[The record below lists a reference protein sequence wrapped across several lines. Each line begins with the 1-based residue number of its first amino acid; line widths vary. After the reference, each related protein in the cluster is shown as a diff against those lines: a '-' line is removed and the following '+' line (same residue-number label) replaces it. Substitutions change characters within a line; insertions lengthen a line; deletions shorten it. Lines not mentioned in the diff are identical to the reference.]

1 MLIIDQTR
9 QLAVNSEQ
17 FVTLYIEKRT
27 CSIKARLAVGG
38 EGGGAVVTLGSYLNI
53 DICNKVFSY
62 LCKRAIN
69 SYHYYEL
76 PATKE
81 EIDFYN
87 TQ

>member
-9 QLAVNSEQ
+9 QLAVNSDQ
-17 FVTLYIEKRT
+17 CATLYIEKKT
-27 CSIKARLAVGG
+27 CSIKARLAIG
-38 EGGGAVVTLGSYLNI
+38 EDAAIVTLGSYANI
-53 DICNKVFSY
+53 YICNKVFSY

-69 SYHYYEL
+69 NYHCYEL